1 MRPSATS
8 SPPSSTTATAIFQ
21 PLANAWS
28 CAAAISP
35 CDCARLS
42 GIVAKYERWSS
53 GGQRRDLVRGHSGT
67 LAQGGVASGN
77 ERVVC
82 KDRLVLTWAELETA
96 APDITARGRELLER
110 FQFVFVG
117 TLTKNGSPRVNPCEA
132 YVIDGHLLLN
142 MMPRSLKA
150 LDLLR
155 DPRIYVH
162 TPVTSKEASEGG
174 EFKLAGSASVLE
186 DAGLRR
192 KLDDLFW
199 EMIQWRPA
207 PDSHYF
213 EVLAERLAYHKYG
226 GDEVALRWRA
236 TR

>member
-1 MRPSATS
+1 VRADCMLPRHRPAVKDRGFTLD
-8 SPPSSTTATAIFQ
+8 PGPGQPQTAA
-21 PLANAWS
+21 LAH
-28 CAAAISP
+28 
-35 CDCARLS
+35 R
-42 GIVAKYERWSS
+42 K
-53 GGQRRDLVRGHSGT
+53 
-67 LAQGGVASGN
+67 GGVRDEFA
-77 ERVVC
+77 VC
-82 KDRLVLTWAELETA
+82 KDRPVLTWAELETA

-142 MMPRSLKA
+142 MMPQSLKA

-155 DPRIYVH
+155 DTRIYVH
-162 TPVTSKEASEGG
+162 SPVTSKDASEGG
-174 EFKLAGSASVLE
+174 EFKLAGRASVLE
-186 DAGLRR
+186 DAALRR

-199 EMIQWRPA
+199 EMIRWRPA

-236 TR
+236 TH

>member
-1 MRPSATS
+1 
-8 SPPSSTTATAIFQ
+8 
-21 PLANAWS
+21 
-28 CAAAISP
+28 
-35 CDCARLS
+35 
-42 GIVAKYERWSS
+42 
-53 GGQRRDLVRGHSGT
+53 
-67 LAQGGVASGN
+67 
-77 ERVVC
+77 
-82 KDRLVLTWAELETA
+82 VLTWAELETA
-96 APDITARGRELLER
+96 APDITALGRKLLER

-117 TLTKNGSPRVNPCEA
+117 TLTKDGSPRVNPCEA

-174 EFKLAGSASVLE
+174 EFKLAGRAPVLE
-186 DAGLRR
+186 DVGLRR

-199 EMIQWRPA
+199 QMIQWRPA

-213 EVLAERLAYHKYG
+213 EVLAERIAYHRYG
-226 GDEVALRWRA
+226 EDEVALRWRVSEDHL
-236 TR
+236 R

>member
-1 MRPSATS
+1 
-8 SPPSSTTATAIFQ
+8 
-21 PLANAWS
+21 L
-28 CAAAISP
+28 
-35 CDCARLS
+35 
-42 GIVAKYERWSS
+42 
-53 GGQRRDLVRGHSGT
+53 QR
-67 LAQGGVASGN
+67 
-77 ERVVC
+77 C
-82 KDRLVLTWAELETA
+82 IVLTWEELERA
-96 APDITARGRELLER
+96 APDIAARGRELLER

-155 DPRIYVH
+155 DPRVYVQ
-162 TPVTSKEASEGG
+162 TPVTSKEAGEGG
-174 EFKLAGSASVLE
+174 EFKLAGTARVLE
-186 DAGLRR
+186 DRELRR

-199 EMIQWRPA
+199 QMIQWRPA

-213 EVLAERLAYHKYG
+213 EVLAERIAYHKYG
-226 GDEVALRWRA
+226 GEEVALRWRA